1 MHGYQ
6 PIVLPVATTIVAAQ
20 QVASGPSI
28 SPIARIRLYSAEEW
42 EAFTNEWAHYFFAG
56 NAVIR
61 SSGAGDKGV
70 DIAVFGPGQDF
81 TGIWDGY
88 QCKHYNDPLRPSDIY
103 VELGKVLWF
112 SFSQDY
118 KAPRS
123 YTFIAPCGIGTKLNN
138 FLMNP
143 AKLKQETFANW
154 GKHCR
159 AEITSTQ
166 EVPLDGA
173 FLAYVDTFD
182 FTIFKGK
189 QPLALIDEHK
199 ATSPYHLSRF
209 GGGFPARPTPSCP
222 PMAIEAH
229 ETKYVEQLYL
239 AYGDHLKKP
248 VASTADLG
256 KPALREH
263 FSRQREAFYQAE
275 ALRVFVRDKVEP
287 GTFERLQDEIYAGV
301 IDTHD
306 DDYDDGY
313 RRVVAVT
320 KAAQDM
326 AITANP
332 IAPIAQTQDRRGIC
346 HQLANDKKLKWT
358 K

>member
-6 PIVLPVATTIVAAQ
+6 PIVLPAATTVVTAQ
-20 QVASGPSI
+20 QVASGPPI
-28 SPIARIRLYSAEEW
+28 PPIARIRLYSAEEW
-42 EAFTNEWAHYFFAG
+42 EAFTNEWAHYFFKG
-56 NAVIR
+56 KKVVR
-61 SSGAGDKGV
+61 FTGAGDKGV
-70 DIAVFGPGQDF
+70 DIAVFDLGQDF

-88 QCKHYNDPLRPSDIY
+88 QCKHYDNPLRPSDVY

-112 SFSQDY
+112 SFSGEY

-138 FLMNP
+138 LLMNP
-143 AKLKQETFANW
+143 AKLKQELIANW
-154 GKHCR
+154 EKYCR
-159 AEITSTQ
+159 TEITSTQ
-166 EVPLDGA
+166 EIPLEGD
-173 FLAYVDTFD
+173 FLAYVNAFD

-199 ATSPYHLSRF
+199 ASPYHLSRF
-209 GGGFPARPTPSCP
+209 GGGFPARPTASCP
-222 PMAIEAH
+222 PSAIEAH

-239 AYGDHLKKP
+239 AYEDHLKKP

-346 HQLANDKKLKWT
+346 HQLANDEKLKWT
-358 K
+358 R

>member
-1 MHGYQ
+1 M
-6 PIVLPVATTIVAAQ
+6 VLFQWRLQGTAQ
-20 QVASGPSI
+20 LYLHR
-28 SPIARIRLYSAEEW
+28 AR
-42 EAFTNEWAHYFFAG
+42 
-56 NAVIR
+56 
-61 SSGAGDKGV
+61 
-70 DIAVFGPGQDF
+70 
-81 TGIWDGY
+81 
-88 QCKHYNDPLRPSDIY
+88 
-103 VELGKVLWF
+103 
-112 SFSQDY
+112 
-118 KAPRS
+118 
-123 YTFIAPCGIGTKLNN
+123 GIGTKLNSLLKSLN
-138 FLMNP
+138 
-143 AKLKQETFANW
+143 KLKQELIANW
-154 GKHCR
+154 GKHCLK
-159 AEITSTQ
+159 EITSTK
-166 EVPLDGA
+166 EIPLVGN
-173 FLAYVDTFD
+173 FLAYVDGFN
-182 FTIFKGK
+182 FTIFQGK

-199 ATSPYHLSRF
+199 ASPYHLARF
-209 GGGFPARPTPSCP
+209 GGGFPARPITPCP
-222 PMAIEAH
+222 PTAIGAN

-263 FSRQREAFYQAE
+263 FARQREAFYQAE

-346 HQLANDKKLKWT
+346 HQLANDEKLKWT

>member
-6 PIVLPVATTIVAAQ
+6 PIVLPAATTVVAAQ
-20 QVASGPSI
+20 QVASGPPI
-28 SPIARIRLYSAEEW
+28 PPIARIRLYSADEW
-42 EAFTNEWAHYFFAG
+42 EAFTNEWAHAFFQG
-56 NAVIR
+56 KDVVR
-61 SSGAGDKGV
+61 FSGAGDKGI
-70 DIAVFGPGQDF
+70 DIAVFDPGHTFD
-81 TGIWDGY
+81 GIWDGY
-88 QCKHYNDPLRPSDIY
+88 QCKHYDNPLRPSDVY

-112 SFSQDY
+112 SFSGDY

-123 YTFIAPCGIGTKLNN
+123 YTFIAPCGIGTKLNS
-138 FLMNP
+138 LLKSP
-143 AKLKQETFANW
+143 DKLEQELIGNW
-154 GKHCR
+154 EKHCR
-159 AEITSTQ
+159 KDITSTK
-166 EVPLDGA
+166 EIPLEGD
-173 FLAYVDTFD
+173 FLAYVDGFD
-182 FTIFKGK
+182 FTIFQGK

-199 ATSPYHLSRF
+199 ASPYHLARF
-209 GGGFPARPTPSCP
+209 GGWFPARPITPCP
-222 PMAIEAH
+222 PTAIGPH

-256 KPALREH
+256 KPTLREH

-287 GTFERLQDEIYAGV
+287 DTFERLQDEIYAGV

-346 HQLANDKKLKWT
+346 HQLANDRKLKWT